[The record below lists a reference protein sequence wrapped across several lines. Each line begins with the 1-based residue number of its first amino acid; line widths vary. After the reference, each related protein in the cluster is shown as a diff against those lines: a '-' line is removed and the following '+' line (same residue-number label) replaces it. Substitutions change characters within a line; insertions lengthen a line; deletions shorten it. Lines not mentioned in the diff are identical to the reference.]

1 MQGILKGAT
10 KSRLLGAAT
19 GAAVTAVLQSSTATS
34 VMLVGFVNGGIMT
47 LSSALPV
54 VMGANVGTTVTAQLV
69 SLSGSNLFN
78 VTAVGSL
85 IGFVG
90 FLMGFSKKGA
100 VRSAGNVMLGFGE
113 LFIGLEIMST
123 TVSAFSGYELFRR
136 LFTVESPLLLIL
148 NGFLITALVQS
159 SSVVSS
165 VMIILAINGVIS
177 FESSTYLILGTN
189 IGAGVAVLLVASAM
203 SDEARRVAVAN
214 VVFNVIGT
222 AVCLPLLILL
232 EGEIGSF
239 FLAIIGGIE
248 RQIANFH
255 TVFNFVTTAVL
266 LPLVRPFEK
275 LVILV
280 SGKKRARRT
289 GRRTAG
295 QI

>member
-1 MQGILKGAT
+1 
-10 KSRLLGAAT
+10 
-19 GAAVTAVLQSSTATS
+19 
-34 VMLVGFVNGGIMT
+34 
-47 LSSALPV
+47 
-54 VMGANVGTTVTAQLV
+54 
-69 SLSGSNLFN
+69 
-78 VTAVGSL
+78 
-85 IGFVG
+85 
-90 FLMGFSKKGA
+90 
-100 VRSAGNVMLGFGE
+100 
-113 LFIGLEIMST
+113 
-123 TVSAFSGYELFRR
+123 
-136 LFTVESPLLLIL
+136 
-148 NGFLITALVQS
+148 
-159 SSVVSS
+159 
-165 VMIILAINGVIS
+165 
-177 FESSTYLILGTN
+177 
-189 IGAGVAVLLVASAM
+189 VLLVASAM

-222 AVCLPLLILL
+222 AVCLPLLLLL

-239 FLAIIGGIE
+239 FLAISGGIE